1 MTSTPAAAL
10 PMDASGVARYGS
22 CIPHEEASVTKS
34 ELIEAPADKSGSTR
48 ATAALVVDTIFD
60 AIVAGL
66 DAGAKVEVRNF
77 GAFRVK
83 SYDG

>member
-34 ELIEAPADKSGSTR
+34 ELIEAPADKSGSTT
-48 ATAALVVDTIFD
+48 ATAALVVDTRNVM
-60 AIVAGL
+60 AAL
-66 DAGAKVEVRNF
+66 GATRARVVTLTSSRPAV
-77 GAFRVK
+77 GAR
-83 SYDG
+83 SE